1 MVKEIKWNKAADKTF
16 DEIIEQL
23 QTQYSIQSA
32 ENFANLVYKRID
44 QITKRLTVGRIS
56 PLTKTVMILKLDKH
70 KQMYYRL
77 VGTTLTIVDFWDT
90 RQDPKKRPY

>member
-1 MVKEIKWNKAADKTF
+1 
-16 DEIIEQL
+16 L

-44 QITKRLTVGRIS
+44 QITNGLTVGRIS
-56 PLTKTVMILKLDKH
+56 PRTKTVMILKLDKH

-90 RQDPKKRPY
+90 RQDPQKRPY

>member
-1 MVKEIKWNKAADKTF
+1 MVKKIKWNKAADKTF
-16 DEIIEQL
+16 DDITEHL

-44 QITKRLTVGRIS
+44 QITKGLTVGRIS
-56 PLTKTVMILKLDKH
+56 PQTKTVMILKLDKH

>member
-1 MVKEIKWNKAADKTF
+1 M
-16 DEIIEQL
+16 

-90 RQDPKKRPY
+90 RQDPKKKPY

>member
-1 MVKEIKWNKAADKTF
+1 MVKKIKWNKAADKTF
-16 DEIIEQL
+16 DDITEYL
-23 QTQYSIQSA
+23 QTQYSTQSA

-44 QITKRLTVGRIS
+44 QITKGLTVGRIS
-56 PLTKTVMILKLDKH
+56 PQTKTVMILKLDKH

-90 RQDPKKRPY
+90 RQDPKKKSY

>member
-1 MVKEIKWNKAADKTF
+1 MVKKIKWNKAADKTF
-16 DEIIEQL
+16 DEITDYL
-23 QTQYSIQSA
+23 QTQYSTQSA

-44 QITKRLTVGRIS
+44 QICNGLTAGRIS
-56 PLTKTVMILKLDKH
+56 PKTKTVLILKLDKH

-90 RQDPKKRPY
+90 RQDPAKRPY

>member
-1 MVKEIKWNKAADKTF
+1 MVKKIKWNKAADKTF
-16 DEIIEQL
+16 DEITAYL
-23 QTQYSIQSA
+23 QTHYSTQSA

-44 QITKRLTVGRIS
+44 QVTKGLTVGRVS
-56 PLTKTVMILKLDKH
+56 QRTKAVMILKLDKH

-90 RQDPKKRPY
+90 RQDPKKKTY

>member
-1 MVKEIKWNKAADKTF
+1 MVKKIKWNKAADKTF
-16 DEIIEQL
+16 DEITEYL

-44 QITKRLTVGRIS
+44 QITNGLTVGRIS
-56 PLTKTVMILKLDKH
+56 PRTKTVMILKLDKH

-90 RQDPKKRPY
+90 RQDPQKRPY